1 MEILLRVFQRT
12 ILSVIHPV
20 FLLPD
25 HSRDL
30 YCREAVSFNA
40 CAQRFE
46 TSKDFDISSD
56 STNLKIAKKPKLFQI
71 LLQHIVSQLF

>member
-20 FLLPD
+20 FFLPD

-30 YCREAVSFNA
+30 YCRKAVSFNIILGV
-40 CAQRFE
+40 QM
-46 TSKDFDISSD
+46 
-56 STNLKIAKKPKLFQI
+56 KKTKVA
-71 LLQHIVSQLF
+71 LLDQLIHVAR